1 MTNRTEE
8 LAALE
13 AQKNECFERLLLA
26 QNAMDSLGYRAF
38 RLLIEELQQKI
49 AIRKSFFVVENG
61 VSVPV

>member
-1 MTNRTEE
+1 MTNRTEQ

-13 AQKNECFERLLLA
+13 AQKNDCFERLIKA
-26 QNAMDSLGYRAF
+26 QAEMDSLGYRAF